1 MTSWY
6 PWRTSLRSESVS
18 GERVLQEA
26 LILSHIPCFHFLD
39 HANLFVATPQPCLS
53 LTAFVD
59 VLALELT
66 ELEVCVDFGEV
77 RVDEELLVAGASGV
91 MHAFS
96 PLLNTNFTLCGFV
109 ETVRRSPLER
119 FFAPLFETG
128 EPFTNTFA
136 LLEKAGLT
144 EN

>member
-1 MTSWY
+1 MGLKNI
-6 PWRTSLRSESVS
+6 LRQTQHVRLASNCVREMVPSS
-18 GERVLQEA
+18 RV
-26 LILSHIPCFHFLD
+26 CF
-39 HANLFVATPQPCLS
+39 TCLS